1 MRLGQTRSV
10 AGSTSTGKDGSDR
23 RQQPQQKENQHTK
36 EKEQQEQSERE
47 EEQKYQLQHQMEL
60 AAVNAHHL
68 GGGSETGAAVAL
80 SFGGDVSTEERL
92 AVLMS
97 GFMEPSLLR
106 WLKRLRLQRCA
117 EALAEECSALADL
130 AAMDGGVDEV
140 RALAVRIGLK
150 PLEVGRFCKA
160 VAVLRAD
167 PGIFVDDTEVK

>member
-1 MRLGQTRSV
+1 M
-10 AGSTSTGKDGSDR
+10 
-23 RQQPQQKENQHTK
+23 
-36 EKEQQEQSERE
+36 
-47 EEQKYQLQHQMEL
+47 
-60 AAVNAHHL
+60 
-68 GGGSETGAAVAL
+68 
-80 SFGGDVSTEERL
+80 
-92 AVLMS
+92 LMS

-130 AAMDGGVDEV
+130 AAMDGGVDEDEV

-167 PGIFVDDTEVK
+167 PAGIFVDDTEVK